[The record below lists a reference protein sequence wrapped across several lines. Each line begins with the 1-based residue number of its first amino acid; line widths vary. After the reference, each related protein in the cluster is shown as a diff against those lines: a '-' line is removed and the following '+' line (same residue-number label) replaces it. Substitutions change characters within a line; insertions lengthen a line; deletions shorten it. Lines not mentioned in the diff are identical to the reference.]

1 MKEFISSSLAVT
13 ADESTGYITSIK
25 VKNDRMN
32 WVLREGEWGRVEH
45 FGTQSVDFEGD
56 RLVTRA
62 LHESRKLELTVER
75 YIENGKYTEKYSV
88 KNIHWLDVFISPDT
102 FGIYFPFDCKMIRAN
117 IAEQFVTKCTAHVW
131 CGENSSWIYGA
142 KIGGKSPYL
151 VVHLTEGSMSE
162 YSIDRDLSITRSCS
176 DYRGIIL
183 MNPAPTSI
191 LPGETAVYKFVYE
204 GTDKHPK
211 DYMREDTDQ
220 LFIESDKFSVNPGE
234 ETVLDVSCRAG
245 LSDLRA
251 TCADRDLPVEY
262 ISENHA
268 KVAFSSDKTGDY
280 TVRVSANGKNTV
292 ARINVLLPLP
302 ELLEKRAYFIAEKQ
316 QYHKLGSRLDGAYL
330 VYDRDLEAIHYDEW
344 TDCNE
349 CRERV
354 VMGIIVAKQLQR
366 RFDQKLYDSLMK
378 YIEFIER
385 EVFNTETMFIEGG
398 LREFGLHRRAYNEP
412 WVSLLYREL
421 YEITGDKKHLDY
433 SARILLEYYN
443 WWGVQYGGNC
453 VEPYETAIVLRKAGM
468 NDYADRLE
476 DYEKQHVERILRNV
490 YESEGYTETGYEHET
505 PNSRGIFLFN
515 VYQKT
520 KDEKYLPLA
529 YDNVASSR
537 SFFSFQPD
545 FHFNCISVRHW
556 DCYWFGKRKIYGDT
570 MPHYW
575 SEKAAKMLD
584 AQDNAT
590 GTDHSQEIRQIL
602 LGNLCLYR
610 DDGFASNNY
619 LAPYIVNDHVPAGK
633 TPGSSHT
640 EMRGR
645 FYGKEKDAWA
655 NDQDWAL
662 YYAIRILDEKSM
674 IGGKGI

>member
-1 MKEFISSSLAVT
+1 MNDIISSTLKIT
-13 ADESTGYITSIK
+13 PDESGFLRSIR
-25 VKNDRMN
+25 VLGDASDMN
-32 WVLREGEWGRVEH
+32 WVLEDSEWGKLEH
-45 FGTQSVDFEGD
+45 FEIKEASFADGKLTQKAIHDTG
-56 RLVTRA
+56 L
-62 LHESRKLELTVER
+62 LEMTVEK

-88 KNIHWLDVFISPDT
+88 KNLHWLDFFITPDT

-117 IAEQFVTKCTAHVW
+117 IAEQFVKKCTAHVW
-131 CGENSSWIYGA
+131 CGEHTSWIYGA
-142 KIGGKSPYL
+142 KIGGKPPYL
-151 VVHLTEGSMSE
+151 VAHLTEGSMSE
-162 YSIDRDLSITRSCS
+162 YSIDRDLSMTRSCS

-183 MNPAPTSI
+183 MNPAPVSI

-204 GTDKHPK
+204 ATNKHPK
-211 DYMREDTDQ
+211 DYLREDTDQ
-220 LFIESDKFSVNPGE
+220 IFISSDKFSVYKNE
-234 ETVLDVSCRAG
+234 STVLDIECRRG
-245 LSDLRA
+245 LKDLVA
-251 TCADRDLPVEY
+251 TVDDTPLHVEY

-268 KVAFSSDKTGDY
+268 RVEFSSPKTGDY
-280 TVRVSANGKNTV
+280 TIYVSANGERTL
-292 ARINVLLPLP
+292 ARVNVLLPLD

-316 QYHKLGSRLDGAYL
+316 QYNKPGSRLDGAYM
-330 VYDRDLEAIHYDEW
+330 VYDRDLRAIHYDGW
-344 TDCNE
+344 TDCNC

-366 RFDQKLYDSLMK
+366 KFDQKLYDSLMK
-378 YIEFIER
+378 YMEFIER

-398 LREFGLHRRAYNEP
+398 LRDYNLPRRAYNEP

-421 YEITGDKKHLDY
+421 YAITGDKKHLDY
-433 SARILLEYYN
+433 AARILIEYYE

-453 VEPYETAIVLRKAGM
+453 VEPYETAIILREAGM
-468 NDYADRLE
+468 NEYADKLE
-476 DYEKQHVERILRNV
+476 NYELRHVERILKNV

-520 KDEKYLPLA
+520 KNEKYLPLA
-529 YDNVASSR
+529 YDNIDSSR

-584 AQDNAT
+584 AQDNAM

-610 DDGFASNNY
+610 DDGFASNNH
-619 LAPYIVNDHVPAGK
+619 LAPYIVHPHVPEGK

-640 EMRGR
+640 EVRGY
-645 FYGKEKDAWA
+645 FYGKENDAWA

-674 IGGKGI
+674 FKE